1 METLYGRWMLAWENR
16 LCSRATNR
24 VVRPFDWGLDWTHA
38 WPVTQKF
45 PRNGH
50 DPARYLRLLNDAA
63 LESSDE
69 FFAYETPRDFSLD
82 STCKESAGD
91 EIARGT
97 PKMAGDKIAC
107 PTGNLLRFTSAVETP
122 YPENNRVHAQFFPAQ
137 GRLAPERRGRRKVA
151 TLVLPHWNASA
162 TQHNALCVGLAKL
175 GIAALRLSMPYHD
188 YRMPAELQRADYA
201 VSANVART
209 IDATRQ
215 AVIDTRSCVD
225 WLVSQG
231 YERIG
236 LVGTSLGSCYGFLAS
251 VHDPRIEVNVFN
263 HCSTYFADVVWEGL
277 SSQHIRQSLE
287 ASVTLE
293 QLRDSWSAISPPNYI
308 KRYAT
313 MKKWSLFIYARYD
326 TTFPVRFSEQVIEKA
341 RELRLDHKTVVMPC
355 GHYTLGEA
363 PFKFI
368 DGYHICSFLK
378 RNL

>member
-24 VVRPFDWGLDWTHA
+24 VVRPFEWGLDWAEA
-38 WPVTQKF
+38 WPCTRHF

-50 DPARYLRLLNDAA
+50 DPQAYLHVLNRAA
-63 LESSDE
+63 LDSSDE
-69 FFAYETPRDFSLD
+69 FFAYRTPSDFSLD
-82 STCKESAGD
+82 GS
-91 EIARGT
+91 
-97 PKMAGDKIAC
+97 
-107 PTGNLLRFTSAVETP
+107 LLRFTSAVETR
-122 YPENNRVHAQFFPAQ
+122 YPENNRVHGQWFPAKN
-137 GRLAPERRGRRKVA
+137 RRAAVV
-151 TLVLPHWNASA
+151 VLPHWNASA
-162 TQHNALCVGLAKL
+162 TQHRSLCVGLARL
-175 GIAALRLSMPYHD
+175 GISALRLSMPYHD
-188 YRMPAELQRADYA
+188 YRMPKELERADYA
-201 VSANVART
+201 VSSNVART

-231 YERIG
+231 FERIG

-277 SSQHIRQSLE
+277 SSQHIRRSLE
-287 ASVTLE
+287 SSITLE
-293 QLRDSWSAISPPNYI
+293 QLRETWMVISPPNYI
-308 KRYAT
+308 ERYST
-313 MKKWSLFIYARYD
+313 MKKKTMFIYARYD
-326 TTFPVRFSEQVIEKA
+326 TTFPVRFSRQVVEKA
-341 RELRLDHKTVVMPC
+341 RELGLDHKSVEMPC

-368 DGYHICSFLK
+368 DGYHICNFLK

>member
-1 METLYGRWMLAWENR
+1 MESMESMYGRWMLNWENR
-16 LCSRATNR
+16 LCSVSTNR
-24 VVRPFDWGLDWTHA
+24 VVRPFEWGLDWADA
-38 WPVTQKF
+38 WPCAQRN

-50 DPARYLRLLNDAA
+50 DPENYLKALNRAA
-63 LESSDE
+63 LDSSDE
-69 FFAYETPRDFSLD
+69 FFSYSTPTDFSLD
-82 STCKESAGD
+82 
-91 EIARGT
+91 
-97 PKMAGDKIAC
+97 
-107 PTGNLLRFTSAVETP
+107 GNLLRFTSAVETP
-122 YPENNRVHAQFFPAQ
+122 YPENNRVHGQWFPAQ
-137 GRLAPERRGRRKVA
+137 HKPGSRRVA
-151 TLVLPHWNASA
+151 AIIIPHWNASV
-162 TQHNALCVGLAKL
+162 TQHNALCVGLARL
-175 GIAALRLSMPYHD
+175 GISALRLSMPYHD
-188 YRMPAELQRADYA
+188 YRMPPELERADYA

-225 WLVSQG
+225 WLVGQG

-287 ASVTLE
+287 SAVTLE
-293 QLRDSWSAISPPNYI
+293 QLRDAWSAISPPNYI
-308 KRYAT
+308 ERYAK
-313 MKKWSLFIYARYD
+313 MKKRSLFIYARYD

-341 RELRLDHKTVVMPC
+341 RELRMDHKSVVLPC